1 MCEKHEIE
9 NIEGETM
16 AENWRS
22 LQEQGSCAIFLCD
35 LSDVLLL
42 NNIDVISGGRERK
55 RERERERERRS
66 EERRVGKECRCLCR
80 SRWSPYH

>member
-55 RERERERERRS
+55 RERERERERR
-66 EERRVGKECRCLCR
+66 KINTDFTN
-80 SRWSPYH
+80 